1 MDLHSRIFADCVID
15 VAVDDA
21 TVDMQ
26 SLIERLIL
34 FDKYI
39 LASRRL
45 KEFKQIASTFG
56 YAAAMELLKSGL
68 LDIYCDAVMIGSSS
82 HANIGD
88 DPNPKQLPPGSFYL
102 PLVSISQ
109 QEQFISYGMT
119 ELATTPG
126 LKFKQLVKLK
136 GAIADCI
143 LSRKENMGREA
154 LLQLA
159 ADLQRQDDLIV
170 AALVAVLSK
179 QLGKNISPKEIMLR
193 LELVPH
199 EVIQTHSNLI
209 SHFDLDEVVAHKA
222 IEKALLAAGSLNM
235 TIECM
240 KTYSAVG
247 TFREDELPFLDAR
260 LQFLIS
266 AVDAKGRTEQ
276 FRRIAAIT
284 DMPDLGAACAA
295 GAIRFEK
302 VIEIAQSDDCKRFRE
317 WLRSTDKMTDTEIRE
332 AFGSIRSKLERLV
345 SGTTGKSIRWALGTA
360 AGLIPGSGIV
370 LGPAAGLFDTFL
382 LEKVLPK
389 PGPIS
394 FLNSKYPSIFDQ
406 QKM

>member
-1 MDLHSRIFADCVID
+1 MDLHSRIFAGCVTDITT
-15 VAVDDA
+15 DDA
-21 TVDMQ
+21 IVDMQ

-39 LASRRL
+39 LASNRL
-45 KEFKQIASTFG
+45 KEFKQIASIFG
-56 YAAAMELLKSGL
+56 YDATIELLKSGL

-82 HANIGD
+82 HAKIED
-88 DPNPKQLPPGSFYL
+88 DPHPKRLPPGSFYL
-102 PLVSISQ
+102 ALISISQ
-109 QEQFISYGMT
+109 QEQLIAHGMK

-126 LKFKQLVKLK
+126 LQFRQLVKLK
-136 GAIADCI
+136 GAIAENI
-143 LSRKENMGREA
+143 LPRKKNMGREA
-154 LLQLA
+154 LLQLST
-159 ADLQRQDDLIV
+159 DLERQDDLIM

-179 QLGKNISPKEIMLR
+179 QLGIKISPKEITLK
-193 LELVPH
+193 LELIPQ
-199 EVIQTHSNLI
+199 EVIRAHSNLM
-209 SHFDLDEVVAHKA
+209 SHFGLNELVAHKA

-240 KTYSAVG
+240 KTYTAVG
-247 TFREDELPFLDAR
+247 TFREDELQFFDAR

-266 AVDAKGRTEQ
+266 AVDAKVQTEQ

-295 GAIRFEK
+295 GAVRLEK
-302 VIEIAQSDDCKRFRE
+302 VIEVAQSDDCKRFRE
-317 WLRSTDKMTDTEIRE
+317 WLRSTDKMTDEEIRE
-332 AFGSIRSKLERLV
+332 AFASTRSKLERLV
-345 SGTTGKSIRWALGTA
+345 SGRSGKSIRWAIGTA
-360 AGLIPGSGIV
+360 AGLIPGVGII